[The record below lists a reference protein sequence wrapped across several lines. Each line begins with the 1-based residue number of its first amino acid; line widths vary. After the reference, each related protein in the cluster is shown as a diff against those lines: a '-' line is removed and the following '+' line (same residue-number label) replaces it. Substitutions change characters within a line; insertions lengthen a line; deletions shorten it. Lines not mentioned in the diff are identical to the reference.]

1 MYVFFSTR
9 WAPPECYTY
18 SLTPSLH
25 DVLPVSVDRRG
36 GEAVL
41 AVHRPAPDRRGVER
55 RHRASFER
63 GQRFVNIDDRRARH
77 DPLDRDA
84 PVAFAQPRE
93 NRVLDAVE
101 RREVDMPALGR
112 LDALLTA
119 VAPDMRV
126 AVAGARTDDG
136 ERPSRKRVGQG
147 QSGEVGGE

>member
-112 LDALLTA
+112 LDAILTA
-119 VAPDMRV
+119 VRTEEHTSELQSLMRISY
-126 AVAGARTDDG
+126 AVFCFKNKKSKNPT
-136 ERPSRKRVGQG
+136 
-147 QSGEVGGE
+147 

>member
-41 AVHRPAPDRRGVER
+41 AVHRPAPDRLVVER

-84 PVAFAQPRE
+84 PVAFAQPRSE
-93 NRVLDAVE
+93 EHTSELQSLMRTSYAVFC
-101 RREVDMPALGR
+101 LKKK
-112 LDALLTA
+112 TKNKH
-119 VAPDMRV
+119 
-126 AVAGARTDDG
+126 
-136 ERPSRKRVGQG
+136 SNH
-147 QSGEVGGE
+147 